1 MIKIKR
7 ISIILLKDFNNIY
20 DFEIAISKVVPS
32 EILEASTDTL
42 PPWTSLI
49 ILSHKDRPKPH
60 PEFFVVNPG
69 LKIFFQSF
77 LGIPHPL
84 SVICIFT

>member
-1 MIKIKR
+1 MIKIKY

-42 PPWTSLI
+42 PP
-49 ILSHKDRPKPH
+49 
-60 PEFFVVNPG
+60 
-69 LKIFFQSF
+69 
-77 LGIPHPL
+77 
-84 SVICIFT
+84 